1 MIYLYKIPN
10 AFSFKTY
17 LHFNNRI
24 PLMKFIPRRSPIQI
38 EARQGLQQYIHSK
51 KAAPPWNGVRLYLTF
66 LRLATLVGIG
76 HEGTSSAQQ
85 TNYPTHHPSSATHPN
100 RNQMPS
106 GICSAKKRFVGRGG
120 WGPGEGPEGVQLYI
134 RFVKATPSR
143 NGVRLYLTFL
153 RLATLVGIGHEIAT
167 PWALPRVSKPCGNG
181 ILNEMENNA
190 LYSRLRFQ
198 KTINNLT
205 CAKNKKKINH
215 PPISP

>member
-51 KAAPPWNGVRLYLTF
+51 KVAPPWNGVRLHLTF

-120 WGPGEGPEGVQLYI
+120 WGPGEGPRAL
-134 RFVKATPSR
+134 RFALGPSPGLKTVWKWNFKR
-143 NGVRLYLTFL
+143 NGKQRAIQS
-153 RLATLVGIGHEIAT
+153 ATLSKNNKQSNLCEEQKEI
-167 PWALPRVSKPCGNG
+167 
-181 ILNEMENNA
+181 
-190 LYSRLRFQ
+190 Q
-198 KTINNLT
+198 
-205 CAKNKKKINH
+205 
-215 PPISP
+215 SPAHFSIKE